1 MGRPRARAT
10 QKRHRVVVGESDPAF
25 REGLVAVLGGLGNVE
40 VVALAATGADV
51 VIEAFRHHPDV
62 VLLDLRL
69 PGLPSAEVVRHIARA
84 APGTVVCLLVGT
96 EFDQG
101 ISEALDAGA
110 RDCLK
115 RTAAPEEI
123 TVMLRRTGAQRAT
136 RDA

>member
-1 MGRPRARAT
+1 VGRPRRAAGS
-10 QKRHRVVVGESDPAF
+10 RRYRVVLGESDPAV
-25 REGLVAVLGGLGNVE
+25 REGLTTVLGGLATVD
-40 VVALAATGADV
+40 VVAVAATGADV

-69 PGLPSAEVVRHIARA
+69 PGLPAAEVVRHICRA
-84 APGTVVCLLVGT
+84 TPGTAVCLLVGT

-123 TVMLRRTGAQRAT
+123 AVMLRRASLGRG
-136 RDA
+136 